1 MLLSTGPI
9 CLFPSSGSRSSTID
23 HASTGT
29 VPCVNVNQAVKGWKK
44 TRIFLVRTELWD
56 PRYGDRLHDS
66 NAKCSNRVVNSARKL
81 TFRLAST
88 HSPNFKKVDLSTNHD
103 SRRKYVWRLLQKCG
117 IKSQANTKPGKHLP
131 YDHPEMQA
139 VRAWVAMANKK
150 FSVHPQMI
158 CNFDQ
163 VWTCL

>member
-1 MLLSTGPI
+1 MVEKENAKCFWLIIIFQRNICSLSTGP
-9 CLFPSSGSRSSTID
+9 LFFDSRNSGSRSSTID

-29 VPCVNVNQAVKGWKK
+29 VPCVNVNQAPRGGGEK
-44 TRIFLVRTELWD
+44 TKDFSHRPDRASWD
-56 PRYGDRLHDS
+56 PRYGDRLHDFQ
-66 NAKCSNRVVNSARKL
+66 ALLCSTRVVNSARKL

-117 IKSQANTKPGKHLP
+117 IKSQANTKAGKHLP

-139 VRAWVAMANKK
+139 VRA
-150 FSVHPQMI
+150 
-158 CNFDQ
+158 
-163 VWTCL
+163 